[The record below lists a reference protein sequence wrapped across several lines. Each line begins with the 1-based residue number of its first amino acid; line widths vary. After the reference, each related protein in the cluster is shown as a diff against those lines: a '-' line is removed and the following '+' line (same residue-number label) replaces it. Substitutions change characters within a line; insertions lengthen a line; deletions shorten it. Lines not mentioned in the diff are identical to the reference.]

1 MQEEN
6 GFQKNQFIEYYDVIL
21 EIKNVKHNILYT
33 VVEADTEKRTI
44 QDWPPIL
51 YGLNRRVETQ
61 SFRMSRKL
69 YQEESDS
76 G

>member
-44 QDWPPIL
+44 QD
-51 YGLNRRVETQ
+51 
-61 SFRMSRKL
+61 
-69 YQEESDS
+69 
-76 G
+76 